1 MTVVCT
7 TAIVRASGKNGSI
20 PVTKLGNTRIGQV
33 VPVFETR
40 MTSTSMLTVPF
51 IPLKSI
57 ITAQA
62 KNENISEVSYLD
74 NTNSSGRMV
83 RMCRNSR
90 LLLSDIADRSSVTSV
105 NILQRLRKS

>member
-7 TAIVRASGKNGSI
+7 TAIVRASGKSGSI

-62 KNENISEVSYLD
+62 KNENTSEVSYLD